1 MRRSAWCLVG
11 LLAGL
16 AVGCEEP
23 PAPERTFD
31 VRGPGLRY
39 ALYDFKRGLL
49 PVVAPAE
56 LDAVDAEQVVIRH
69 NDWVMP
75 QRDEAYYTAD
85 LRALKDGETEFVARL
100 TPRKDIVVRAL
111 ARIEAQNRAAGIA
124 FLAGELA
131 NTTPGSDRERT
142 SQDARAKFFGTEIL
156 PPERD
161 PLGLANQAPRLDE
174 ADAGADIQ

>member
-1 MRRSAWCLVG
+1 MTRLV
-11 LLAGL
+11 
-16 AVGCEEP
+16 VGCDEL

-31 VRGPGLRY
+31 VREAGLRY

-49 PVVAPAE
+49 PVLAPAE

-69 NDWVMP
+69 NNWVMP
-75 QRDEAYYTAD
+75 PRDEAYYTAD
-85 LRALKDGETEFVARL
+85 LRALKDGKTEFVARL

-131 NTTPGSDRERT
+131 NTTPGSDRER
-142 SQDARAKFFGTEIL
+142 SSREARAKFFGTKIL

-161 PLGLANQAPRLDE
+161 PLGLANQVPRLDN
-174 ADAGADIQ
+174 ADAGAGMQ